1 LQVFSA
7 IAERSFTVSDVSKH
21 PLEGNLSQEEL
32 DTLMTMQTGAEISAY
47 MHELELSHGLRV
59 RDEYNPE
66 RLHEVVQ
73 EAEVAPKF
81 SIKIGDE
88 VFTADTTEE
97 LAAKSE
103 AALVARVQKTQA
115 DAAAAA
121 GDQARNKNGTFR
133 AQPRVTDDADE
144 ITNDIVTKALQ
155 ARGIDMD
162 ALKEASDGKRYEKSW
177 AEAAGEWIATQTPE
191 SYPGGEQLKEQVAVK
206 IRELGLEGQ
215 PSAASIQKAYDL
227 VVAEAEQY
235 LKLQKATSSAE
246 IQEIIGKTAREND
259 ARRYRR

>member
-1 LQVFSA
+1 
-7 IAERSFTVSDVSKH
+7 VSNVSKH

-59 RDEYNPE
+59 RDELNPE

-73 EAEVAPKF
+73 EEQAAPKF

-88 VFTADTTEE
+88 TFTADTTEE

-115 DAAAAA
+115 DAAA

-133 AQPRVTDDADE
+133 AQPRVTDGADE
-144 ITNDIVTKALQ
+144 ITNDLVTKALQ
-155 ARGIDMD
+155 AQGIDMD
-162 ALKEASDGKRYEKSW
+162 ALKDASDNKKYEKSW
-177 AEAAGEWIATQTPE
+177 ASATNEFLKSTPD
-191 SYPGGEQLKEQVAVK
+191 YPGGEELQQRMAARLLD
-206 IRELGLEGQ
+206 LGLTDK
-215 PSAASIQKAYDL
+215 PSAESLRAAYDSIS
-227 VVAEAEQY
+227 AEAGQY
-235 LKLQKATSSAE
+235 LALQKATTSEE
-246 IQEIIGKTAREND
+246 IQQIIGKTQRDND
-259 ARRYRR
+259 ARRYHR